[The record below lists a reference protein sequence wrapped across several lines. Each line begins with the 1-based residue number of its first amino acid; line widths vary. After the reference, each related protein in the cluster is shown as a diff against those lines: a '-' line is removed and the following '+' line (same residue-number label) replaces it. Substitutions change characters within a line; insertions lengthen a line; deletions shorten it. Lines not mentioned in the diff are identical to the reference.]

1 MQFRDRRNRCLL
13 ERSRAG
19 LREAAW
25 SSMLPKQ
32 VVRVEEDLAVE
43 NVGAYKEP
51 PVLIELLDLPN
62 HLPAATSSLILPEC
76 IHSA

>member
-25 SSMLPKQ
+25 SSMLPRQ
-32 VVRVEEDLAVE
+32 DVRVVEDLAVE
-43 NVGAYKEP
+43 HVGAYKEP
-51 PVLIELLDLPN
+51 PVPFERLDLPK
-62 HLPAATSSLILPEC
+62 HFLDAVSTLILPDC
-76 IHSA
+76 IHPA